1 MPSFTSSS
9 ERVLPLIPWAP
20 VLAAGLFVAV
30 IVAALLEFR
39 LAALGYQ
46 PTARDTPARWMAE
59 RNRAAALGERA
70 LILVGAS
77 RFQVGLDLA
86 ALRNETGLEPVQ
98 LAIDGSAGGPVLEN
112 LVKDPAIRGTILF
125 DYYGYALGGDGVAE
139 KWVRQYETSGG
150 RTAWFE
156 HPALASENLLSD
168 WLRDRLRIYA
178 DGADP
183 LLSLR
188 LRVLPEAPSRQ
199 YLVMLPDRSRLADYS
214 RAPMPEAYH
223 GRVARTLGESFD
235 LESPGIETRLADR
248 VARLKPADS
257 RPLGTIVAELAAMA
271 AKLRARGGDLILLA
285 MPTSG
290 LVREIEERRYP
301 RAQFWDRLLA
311 ESGVAGIHALREP
324 AFGTYVCPDGSHL
337 DQRDRARFAREL
349 AAALRQRGVGHT

>member
-1 MPSFTSSS
+1 MPW
-9 ERVLPLIPWAP
+9 LPILLTGLL
-20 VLAAGLFVAV
+20 VAGA
-30 IVAALLEFR
+30 VAAFLEYR
-39 LAALGYQ
+39 LAMLGYQ

-86 ALRNETGLEPVQ
+86 ALRKETGLEPVQ

-188 LRVLPEAPSRQ
+188 LRVWPAAPSRQ
-199 YLVMLPDRSRLADYS
+199 YLVMLPDRSRPADYS
-214 RAPMPEAYH
+214 RTPMPAAYH
-223 GRVARTLGESFD
+223 GRVARTLGKSFD

-248 VARLKPADS
+248 AARLKPADS
-257 RPLGTIVAELAAMA
+257 RPLGTIAAELSAMA

-311 ESGVAGIHALREP
+311 ESAVAGIDALREP
-324 AFGTYVCPDGSHL
+324 DFGSYVCPDGSHL

-349 AAALRQRGVGHT
+349 AAALRLRGVGRS

>member
-1 MPSFTSSS
+1 MPW
-9 ERVLPLIPWAP
+9 LPILLAGL
-20 VLAAGLFVAV
+20 LAAGA
-30 IVAALLEFR
+30 VAAFLEYR

-59 RNRAAALGERA
+59 RRRAAALGERA

-86 ALRNETGLEPVQ
+86 ALRKETGLEPVQ

-125 DYYGYALGGDGVAE
+125 DYYGYALGGNGVAE
-139 KWVRQYETSGG
+139 KWVRQYEKRGD
-150 RTAWFE
+150 RIAWLE
-156 HPALASENLLSD
+156 HPAQASEERLD
-168 WLRDRLRIYA
+168 GWLREHLRLYA

-183 LLSLR
+183 LSALR
-188 LRVLPEAPSRQ
+188 LRVLPASPSRQ

-214 RAPMPEAYH
+214 RVPMPAAYH
-223 GRVARTLGESFD
+223 SRVARTLGESFD
-235 LESPGIETRLADR
+235 LESPEIETRLTDR
-248 VARLKPADS
+248 VARLKPADP
-257 RPLGTIVAELAAMA
+257 RPLGTIAAELAGMA

-301 RAQFWDRLLA
+301 RVQFWDRLLA

-324 AFGTYVCPDGSHL
+324 AFGSYVCPDGSHL

-349 AAALRQRGVGHT
+349 AAALRQRGAGRT